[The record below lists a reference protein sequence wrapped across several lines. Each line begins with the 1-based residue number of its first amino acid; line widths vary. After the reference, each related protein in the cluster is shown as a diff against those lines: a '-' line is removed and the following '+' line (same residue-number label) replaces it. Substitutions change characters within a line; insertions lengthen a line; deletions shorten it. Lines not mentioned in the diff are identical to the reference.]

1 MVNANVEEILK
12 RFKQNPTH
20 EEAEKAVR
28 ELYGLKRAGSITERE
43 ERMIAA
49 VVYDHLANQIKVTYK
64 TAGGNVGQAKV
75 NEVLRQDEEE
85 RIQKAKDEEEERARQ
100 EQLRLEQERVLR
112 ESKSFSG
119 RAKTFGKAAAGTGKA
134 ALGAPGSAVKYGS
147 YGIQKTPVLGDLLFG
162 KVGEAKRMESID
174 PIVRSAINKG
184 RKELQKWSKD
194 NYEQVIKGKIT
205 ATQEEI
211 SKLKKE
217 IEPEERRIKEV
228 ISRINQ
234 LSVKE
239 KMDENS
245 PQGKAESGGGSGGA
259 TGGGLV

>member
-1 MVNANVEEILK
+1 MVNANVEEILN

-28 ELYGLKRAGSITERE
+28 KLYELKRAGSITERE
-43 ERMIAA
+43 ERTIAA
-49 VVYDHLANQIKVTYK
+49 DVYDHLANQIKVTYK
-64 TAGGNVGQAKV
+64 TAGGSAGQDKLD
-75 NEVLRQDEEE
+75 NIFREEE
-85 RIQKAKDEEEERARQ
+85 EGRIQKAIAREEERARQ

-119 RAKTFGKAAAGTGKA
+119 RAKTFGKATASTGKA
-134 ALGAPGSAVKYGS
+134 VLGTPGFVAKNAS
-147 YGIQKTPVLGDLLFG
+147 YGVQKTRVIGDLLFG
-162 KVGEAKRMESID
+162 KVGPAARMESID

-184 RKELQKWSKD
+184 RLELQKWSKD
-194 NYEQVIKGKIT
+194 NYETVIKGKIT

-217 IEPEERRIKEV
+217 IEPKEKLIKEV
-228 ISRINQ
+228 ISRINR

-259 TGGGLV
+259 TGGGLA